1 MAIKLKTPEQI
12 EKMRRAG
19 RLVHEVLQ
27 HLSGMVAPGVT
38 TKELDDEAERL
49 CLEAGAECLFKG
61 VPGRRGAGPFPGAA
75 CISINEQ
82 VVHGIP
88 SPHRAIA
95 EGDIVSVDFGVK
107 LGGWCGDAA
116 DTFIVGDVPDD
127 VRRLVGVTR
136 NTLAIVFQMARP
148 GERWS
153 TVARAMQEYIEGE
166 GFSVVRE
173 FVGHGI
179 GRSMHEDPKVPN
191 FVSPELEARDI
202 LLREGMVL
210 AVEPMVN
217 LGSQAVKV
225 ANDGWTVLTKDGR
238 PSAHYEHS
246 VAITA
251 DGVDVL
257 TDGRAAGREV

>member
-1 MAIKLKTPEQI
+1 MSAST
-12 EKMRRAG
+12 
-19 RLVHEVLQ
+19 
-27 HLSGMVAPGVT
+27 S
-38 TKELDDEAERL
+38 
-49 CLEAGAECLFKG
+49 
-61 VPGRRGAGPFPGAA
+61 
-75 CISINEQ
+75 
-82 VVHGIP
+82 
-88 SPHRAIA
+88 
-95 EGDIVSVDFGVK
+95 
-107 LGGWCGDAA
+107 A

-136 NTLAIVFQMARP
+136 NTLAIVFEMTRP

-257 TDGRAAGREV
+257 TDGRAAEKEV